1 MSIPKCLKLGSQDNL
16 AQGMHIWMEKFLG
29 NWPIINPSHMKDDM
43 NEANANY
50 NPFPTIYVED
60 NLASLFYE
68 LGLQGN
74 PIVYQICLRNSN
86 DLSCCFMF
94 HNLTTPKHN
103 TKVATSI
110 SPIHAT
116 CTTILKHKN
125 STINVGQTSPYGI
138 PFNLGTYDASPNVS
152 PTTNHTHS
160 SPKTH
165 PTLGT
170 NAPHNTLPKVPI
182 LVFVPCIQMHTLSSL
197 DGFTTNKRKMGDT

>member
-1 MSIPKCLKLGSQDNL
+1 MSKVRFPSQFG
-16 AQGMHIWMEKFLG
+16 QGMNILMEKFLG
-29 NWPIINPSHMKDDM
+29 NWSIINPSHMKNDM

-60 NLASLFYE
+60 DDLVSLFYE

-86 DLSCCFMF
+86 VLSCFMF

-103 TKVATSI
+103 TKVATPI

-116 CTTILKHKN
+116 CATVPKRRNL
-125 STINVGQTSPYGI
+125 TINVVQITPYGI
-138 PFNLGTYDASPNVS
+138 PFNLGTYNVSPNVS

-160 SPKTH
+160 SPKMPPTH
-165 PTLGT
+165 
-170 NAPHNTLPKVPI
+170 I
-182 LVFVPCIQMHTLSSL
+182 
-197 DGFTTNKRKMGDT
+197 